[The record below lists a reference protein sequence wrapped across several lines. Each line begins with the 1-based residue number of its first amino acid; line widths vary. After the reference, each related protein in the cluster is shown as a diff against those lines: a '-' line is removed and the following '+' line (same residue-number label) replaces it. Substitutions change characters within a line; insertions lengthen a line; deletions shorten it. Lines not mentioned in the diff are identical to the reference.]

1 MSKEINIVSFDVP
14 FPSNY
19 GGVIDVYNKLV
30 WLNKLGVKIHLHCF
44 KYGRSSSSKLNDLC
58 EKVYYYK
65 RKTGLFSHL
74 SFLPFTVKSRISSS
88 LANNLLS
95 NDFPILFEVLNTCF
109 LLKDNRFTNRL
120 KIYRHSN
127 IEHIYYN
134 ALSKSETNILKK
146 IYLKIEAFKLKR
158 FEAILNYSNLILA
171 VNEKDSLY
179 FKSKYP
185 QVKSIYLP
193 SFHPHHELTILQG
206 QGQYILFHGNL
217 SVSENYEAAVW
228 LITNVFSKI
237 SFDCVIA
244 GLNPPQ
250 FLIDLISKFKNIR
263 LKVNP
268 SEEDL
273 SLLILHAH
281 IHVLYTSQETGL
293 KLKLLN
299 VLFNGRFIICNSKLL
314 SGTDI
319 SSTISLKVS
328 EDANSFIENI
338 NYLMSQFYSD
348 KMIEERNNQILTFNN
363 KSNVKKLIESVFINS
378 NF

>member
-44 KYGRSSSSKLNDLC
+44 KNARTSSSKLDELC

-74 SFLPFTVKSRISSS
+74 SFLPFTVKSRISNS

-127 IEHIYYN
+127 IEHDYYN
-134 ALSKSETNILKK
+134 ELSKSEANILKK

-158 FEAILNYSNLILA
+158 FETILNYSNLILA
-171 VNEKDSLY
+171 VNYKDNLY

-193 SFHPHHELTILQG
+193 SFHPHNDLAILNG
-206 QGQYILFHGNL
+206 KGQYILFHGNL

-237 SFDCVIA
+237 SFDCLIA

-250 FLIDLISKFKNIR
+250 FLIDLISKFKNIK
-263 LKVNP
+263 LKINP

-338 NYLMSQFYSD
+338 NYLMSQFYSE
-348 KMIEERNNQILTFNN
+348 KMIEERSNQILTFNN

>member
-44 KYGRSSSSKLNDLC
+44 KNARTSSSKLNDLC
-58 EKVYYYK
+58 EKVYYYE

-74 SFLPFTVKSRISSS
+74 SFLPFTVKSRISNS

-127 IEHIYYN
+127 IEHDYYN
-134 ALSKSETNILKK
+134 ELSKSEANILKK

-158 FEAILNYSNLILA
+158 FETILNYSNLILA
-171 VNEKDSLY
+171 VNYKDNLY

-193 SFHPHHELTILQG
+193 SFHPHNDLAILNG
-206 QGQYILFHGNL
+206 KGQYILFHGNL

-237 SFDCVIA
+237 SFDCLIA

-250 FLIDLISKFKNIR
+250 FLIDLISKFKNIK
-263 LKVNP
+263 LKINP

-338 NYLMSQFYSD
+338 NYLMSQFYSE
-348 KMIEERNNQILTFNN
+348 KMIEERSNQILTFNN

>member
-1 MSKEINIVSFDVP
+1 
-14 FPSNY
+14 
-19 GGVIDVYNKLV
+19 
-30 WLNKLGVKIHLHCF
+30 
-44 KYGRSSSSKLNDLC
+44 
-58 EKVYYYK
+58 
-65 RKTGLFSHL
+65 
-74 SFLPFTVKSRISSS
+74 
-88 LANNLLS
+88 
-95 NDFPILFEVLNTCF
+95 
-109 LLKDNRFTNRL
+109 
-120 KIYRHSN
+120 
-127 IEHIYYN
+127 
-134 ALSKSETNILKK
+134 
-146 IYLKIEAFKLKR
+146 
-158 FEAILNYSNLILA
+158 
-171 VNEKDSLY
+171 
-179 FKSKYP
+179 
-185 QVKSIYLP
+185 LP
-193 SFHPHHELTILQG
+193 SFHPHHELTIIQG